1 MKQTIKTLAAVL
13 VGAGFVAFAAA
24 PAVCADEFC
33 AMGGTLI
40 KAEVVKEKA
49 IEWGKDRKKA
59 TIAGEDTDTWSV
71 LTLSKS
77 DNGIAI
83 LVGPGTVFFGVAGKG
98 GNELD
103 AREIERAF
111 GKDLRN
117 LTEAVKKE
125 INELWKAGAVKIEG
139 ADVSQLPK
147 VVALGTLEKS
157 GRDWELKTSNCKG
170 LDLDTSEL
178 K

>member
-1 MKQTIKTLAAVL
+1 MKKTVKTLAVVL
-13 VGAGFVAFAAA
+13 VGAGLVAFVAA

-71 LTLSKS
+71 LTLGKS
-77 DNGIAI
+77 DDDIAI

-98 GNELD
+98 GREVD
-103 AREIERAF
+103 ARGAEKAF
-111 GKDLRN
+111 EKDLRK
-117 LTEAVKKE
+117 LGEAVKKE
-125 INELWKAGAVKIEG
+125 MTELWKAGAVKIQG
-139 ADVSQLPK
+139 ADIQQL
-147 VVALGTLEKS
+147 VNAVALGTLEK
-157 GRDWELKTSNCKG
+157 GRDWELKTQDCKG
-170 LDLDTSEL
+170 TDLDTSEL

>member
-1 MKQTIKTLAAVL
+1 MKQTVKTLAVVL
-13 VGAGFVAFAAA
+13 VGVGLVAFAAV

-40 KAEVVKEKA
+40 KADVVKEKA

-59 TIAGEDTDTWSV
+59 IIAGEDSDIWSV

-77 DNGIAI
+77 DDDIAI

-98 GNELD
+98 GNQLD
-103 AREIERAF
+103 AREIERTF
-111 GKDLRN
+111 GTDLRK
-117 LTEAVKKE
+117 LSEAVRKE
-125 INELWKAGAVKIEG
+125 ITELWKAGAVKIQG
-139 ADVSQLPK
+139 ADVQQL
-147 VVALGTLEKS
+147 VNAVALGTLEKS
-157 GRDWELKTSNCKG
+157 GRDWQLTTQDCKG
-170 LDLDTSEL
+170 TDINVSDV

>member
-33 AMGGTLI
+33 SMGGTLI

-59 TIAGEDTDTWSV
+59 IIAGEDTDTWSV
-71 LTLSKS
+71 LTLGRN
-77 DNGIAI
+77 DDDIAI
-83 LVGPGTVFFGVAGKG
+83 LVGPGAVFFGVAGKG

-103 AREIERAF
+103 TREIERAF
-111 GKDLRN
+111 GKDLRT
-117 LTEAVKKE
+117 LAEAVKKE
-125 INELWKAGAVKIEG
+125 MTELWKAGAVKIQG
-139 ADVSQLPK
+139 ADVQKLADA
-147 VVALGTLEKS
+147 VALGTLEKD
-157 GRDWELKTSNCKG
+157 RDWELKTQDCKG